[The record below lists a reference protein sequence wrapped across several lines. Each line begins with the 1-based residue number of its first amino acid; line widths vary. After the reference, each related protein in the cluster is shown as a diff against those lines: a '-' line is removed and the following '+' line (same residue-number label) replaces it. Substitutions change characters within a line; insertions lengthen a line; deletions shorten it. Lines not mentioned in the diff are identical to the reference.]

1 MNGFS
6 FAASYILWALLA
18 LPALWWLLRLTPPRP
33 QVEIFPPLWLLRG
46 LRGVEI
52 QAARSPWWLIMLRLG
67 LAALLILAFAR
78 PVQNRG
84 LSFAANGEPV
94 IIMLDNGFA
103 AYPHKD
109 SISAEAQKL
118 LAAAAATNSL
128 VYIITTAGAPAAEI
142 GPYSSIEAKSVIDR
156 LSYSAIAVRRDLAF
170 ARLLELVAQNPG
182 GSRLHIAYLTDGLAT
197 AEDKKAFALLSGL
210 PVAELLWYQPQAVDF
225 IGITAAENGVDGL
238 HFTLIRAADKQE
250 ARGRLAAYDEKAQI
264 VAEQDFHFAAGA
276 ETAQGLF
283 ALPAEI
289 RNDIA
294 WLQLVPTGRN
304 GRSGLDNAAGLR
316 LLDTGKKQKTVAI
329 LAPAQSRLT
338 QPLLSPLYYVAKALE
353 KAPQVAGGKVLQ
365 ADSGSFEQ
373 NIDML
378 LKARPALL
386 IMGDIA
392 AIPAPAQQKLRRWV
406 EKGGTLLRFAGAA
419 LANADNSKT
428 GGSPT
433 AAAAAAETLLP
444 VPLRRG
450 ERSFGGALS
459 WEKPQKLAPFPPDS
473 PFYGLAQPRDVLVFR
488 QILAEPEADLFD
500 KSWVIL
506 TDGTPLVSS
515 AALGRGR
522 LVFVHT
528 GLESSWSNLALS
540 GFFVDMLQKL
550 VAISGSSGWVVRRQ
564 SDAVL
569 APYRIITA
577 EGVLAAASD
586 YIRALKL
593 QAGKA
598 EAPDFYHPP
607 GFYGARN
614 ALYPLN
620 LLGDKSRFAVL
631 QKPLLPV
638 VQPMSYAGPEINWQN
653 RLLIAA
659 ACLFIIDIILT
670 LLKTGNIGWRLFRP
684 GRNSKAMGEGGQV
697 GLRRKMGDWR
707 GKSGLKIPGG
717 SKLLF
722 IGLFF
727 GLTAVFAGIIIPLPA
742 QSAAAKTAQI
752 IASKAQN
759 STEQEDRISDK
770 APSAV
775 LAGKTRLAYVLTGKA
790 ELDAVSK
797 AGLQNL
803 SRFIERRTTIEPGNI
818 VGIDPA
824 RDELAFYPLIY
835 WPIDAQTPM
844 PAQPAIDNMD
854 SYMRRGGTIL
864 FDTRDALQT
873 GLQLDGAGANT
884 SRLRAILA
892 GLNVPPLI
900 PAPPEHVIARSFYI
914 MPDFPGR
921 YRNSPL
927 WIAAGADSAATGGET
942 PLIRAGDGV
951 SPILI
956 TANDFAAA
964 WADDGKGG
972 FLFPLV
978 PDGEE
983 QRLWAFRGGLNIVM
997 YILTGNYKADQM
1009 HMPELLRRLSP

>member
-33 QVEIFPPLWLLRG
+33 QVEIFPPLRLLRG
-46 LRGVEI
+46 LQGAET
-52 QAARSPWWLIMLRLG
+52 QALRCPWWLIMLRLG

-84 LSFAANGEPV
+84 LSFAVNGGPV

-109 SISAEAQKL
+109 RVRAEAQKL

-128 VYIITTAGAPAAEI
+128 VYIIPTAGAMGAEI

-156 LSYSAIAVRRDLAF
+156 LSYSAIAVRRDRAF
-170 ARLLELVAQNPG
+170 ARLAEIVAQNPG
-182 GSRLHIAYLTDGLAT
+182 GAGLHSAYLTDGLA
-197 AEDKKAFALLSGL
+197 AAGDKKAFALLSNL
-210 PVAELLWYQPQAVDF
+210 PVAELLWYQPQVDL
-225 IGITAAENGVDGL
+225 IGITAAENGADGL
-238 HFTLIRAADKQE
+238 HFTVIRAADKQE
-250 ARGRLAAYDEKAQI
+250 ASGRLAAYDEKAQI

-294 WLQLVPTGRN
+294 WLQLLPAGQN
-304 GRSGLDNAAGLR
+304 GRSSLRNAAGLR

-329 LAPAQSRLT
+329 LAPAQSRLA

-392 AIPAPAQQKLRRWV
+392 AIPAPAQQKLRRFV
-406 EKGGTLLRFAGAA
+406 EKGGTLLRFAGPA
-419 LANADNSKT
+419 LANADNSKA
-428 GGSPT
+428 GSGPA
-433 AAAAAAETLLP
+433 AAAAAAESLLP

-473 PFYGLAQPRDVLVFR
+473 PFYGQALPQDVLVFR
-488 QILAEPEADLFD
+488 QILAEPSADLFD
-500 KSWVIL
+500 KSWVAL

-528 GLESSWSNLALS
+528 GLDSGWSNLALS

-550 VAISGSSGWVVRRQ
+550 VAISGSSGRVMRRQ
-564 SDAVL
+564 GDSVL

-577 EGVLAAASD
+577 EGVLAAAPD

-593 QAGKA
+593 QEAKA

-607 GFYGARN
+607 GFYGTRN

-620 LLGDKSRFAVL
+620 LLGDKSRFAAL
-631 QKPLLPV
+631 PLPLLPAV
-638 VQPMSYAGPEINWQN
+638 KPMSYAGPETNWQN

-659 ACLFIIDIILT
+659 FCLFIMDIILS
-670 LLKTGNIGWRLFRP
+670 LLKTGNIGWRIFRP
-684 GRNSKAMGEGGQV
+684 GRRSKAVGAGWQA

-707 GKSGLKIPGG
+707 GKSRLKAPGS

-727 GLTAVFAGIIIPLPA
+727 GLTAAFAGIIAAPVPA
-742 QSAAAKTAQI
+742 QPAAAKTAQI
-752 IASKAQN
+752 IAPKAQN
-759 STEQEDRISDK
+759 SAEQEDRISDK

-844 PAQPAIDNMD
+844 PARQAIDNMD

-914 MPDFPGR
+914 MPDFPGH

-927 WIAAGADSAATGGET
+927 WIAAGADSAATNGKT

-956 TANDFAAA
+956 TANDFAGA